1 MLKKTIKYV
10 DYNDEERVEDFYFN
24 LTKAELTEMNFS
36 EEGGLQNVLR
46 QIMNTRSYTKIAEL
60 FKTIILKS
68 YGEKSPDGKRFIKT
82 DYHGRPL
89 AKNFEETQAY
99 SELYMELASNDEAA
113 TAFIIGIIPKDIR
126 ESVQKEVALNRTV
139 PALEDK
145 ASA

>member
-82 DYHGRPL
+82 DDNGRPL

-126 ESVQKEVALNRTV
+126 ESVQKEVASNRTV
-139 PALEDK
+139 PSLEDK
-145 ASA
+145 ASE

>member
-10 DYNDEERVEDFYFN
+10 DFNDEERVEDFYFN

-82 DYHGRPL
+82 DENGRPL
-89 AKNFEETQAY
+89 SKNFEETQAY

-126 ESVQKEVALNRTV
+126 ESVKKEVALNGTV

>member
-10 DYNDEERVEDFYFN
+10 DFNDEERVEDFYFN

-82 DYHGRPL
+82 DENGRPL
-89 AKNFEETQAY
+89 SKNFEETQAY

-126 ESVQKEVALNRTV
+126 ESVQKEVALNGTV

>member
-82 DYHGRPL
+82 DDNGRPL
-89 AKNFEETQAY
+89 AKSFEETQAY

-126 ESVQKEVALNRTV
+126 ESVQKEVALNGTV

>member
-10 DYNDEERVEDFYFN
+10 DFNDEERVEDFYFN

-60 FKTIILKS
+60 LKTIILKS

-82 DYHGRPL
+82 DENGRPL
-89 AKNFEETQAY
+89 SKNFEETQAY

-126 ESVQKEVALNRTV
+126 ESVQKEVALNGTI

>member
-82 DYHGRPL
+82 DDNGRPL
-89 AKNFEETQAY
+89 SKNFEETQAY

-126 ESVQKEVALNRTV
+126 ESVQKEVELNGTV
-139 PALEDK
+139 QALEDK

>member
-10 DYNDEERVEDFYFN
+10 DFNDEERVEDFYFN
-24 LTKAELTEMNFS
+24 LTQAELTEMNFS
-36 EEGGLQNVLR
+36 EEGGLQNTLR
-46 QIMNTRSYTKIAEL
+46 QIMNTRSYPKIAEL

-82 DYHGRPL
+82 DDNGRPL
-89 AKNFEETQAY
+89 SKNFEETQAY

-113 TAFIIGIIPKDIR
+113 TAFVIGIIPKDIR
-126 ESVQKEVALNRTV
+126 ESVQKEVAL
-139 PALEDK
+139 LEDK

>member
-10 DYNDEERVEDFYFN
+10 DFNDEERVEDFYFN

-82 DYHGRPL
+82 DENGRPL
-89 AKNFEETQAY
+89 SKNFEETQAY

-126 ESVQKEVALNRTV
+126 ESVQKEVALNGTI

>member
-10 DYNDEERVEDFYFN
+10 DFNDEERVEDFYFN

-82 DYHGRPL
+82 DENGRPL
-89 AKNFEETQAY
+89 SKNFEETQAY

-126 ESVQKEVALNRTV
+126 ESVKKEVALNGTV
-139 PALEDK
+139 PVLEDK